1 MANAVDVMTLNEAK
15 QALRVNDSDTTNGAL
30 LAAAITGVSQALDV
44 VAGPI
49 MTRTVTS
56 ERHDGG
62 DWTIRLRHFPVYSVT
77 SVTEYTGTSS
87 ATLTAETAGTT
98 PAFGYL
104 LEPYHG
110 LSGLDLYG
118 PTITRRSGG
127 WDYPFPAGRQNV
139 VVTYTAGR
147 FTTNNSATNG
157 GVTEQFKH
165 AARITLENWWQQF
178 NQGIGS
184 VGEFE
189 VPVSS
194 FPRFAVPNAARQALG
209 LNETHDDAVRLG

>member
-1 MANAVDVMTLNEAK
+1 VANAIDVLTLAEGK

-49 MTRTVTS
+49 VTRTFTN

-62 DWTIRLRHFPVYSVT
+62 DWTVTVRHFPVYSIG
-77 SVTEYTGTSS
+77 SVTEYDGTSS
-87 ATLTAETAGTT
+87 QALIAETVGTVPTAG
-98 PAFGYL
+98 YIS
-104 LEPYHG
+104 EPYAG
-110 LSGLDLYG
+110 LSGGDLLG

-127 WDYPFPAGRQNV
+127 WDYPFPAGRGNV

-147 FTTNNSATNG
+147 FTNTAA
-157 GVTEQFKH
+157 VTEQFKH